1 MERALADLEHQASR
15 PAAADRLLHRLSNRQ
30 NIAVGTL
37 QAQLSLNPG
46 LTVPQL
52 YVATIIAKEGHTS
65 TEQVLQAR
73 KSGASWGDIAS
84 SHKVGFSDIAE
95 RLRGAE
101 DAARE
106 AANTEQKRSVR

>member
-1 MERALADLEHQASR
+1 M
-15 PAAADRLLHRLSNRQ
+15 HRLSNRQ
-30 NIAVGTL
+30 SIAVGTL
-37 QAQLSLNPG
+37 QAHLSRNPG

-65 TEQVLQAR
+65 TEQVLQER
-73 KSGASWGDIAS
+73 KSGTSWGDIAR
-84 SHKVGFSDIAE
+84 SHKVGFSDITE

-106 AANTEQKRSVR
+106 AANTEQNRSVR